1 MMVRSNIL
9 HLGEYIM
16 AFLEVLMLIYFM
28 MAKLQCWEARN
39 TLWKEDEVPMERE
52 QIVFVLMGHIAAGR
66 DLKQFSIWVKYF
78 VNLF

>member
-16 AFLEVLMLIYFM
+16 TFLEVLMLIYFM

-39 TLWKEDEVPMERE
+39 NFVKGGRGPDGERTNC
-52 QIVFVLMGHIAAGR
+52 VRVDGTHCCR
-66 DLKQFSIWVKYF
+66 
-78 VNLF
+78 